1 MIVNQNI
8 IYRYN
13 DNKIISIFT
22 ANIITA
28 IIIVSI
34 NKYALIKN
42 IYIYIYVDKMNSI
55 DLADKKF
62 K

>member
-1 MIVNQNI
+1 LIVNQNI